1 MSELRLDD
9 ALKAGL
15 LIRTLFFPY
24 SERLKFEDIFLHFLI
39 YIFIP
44 VHCHKCRGF
53 GHRQTQCPTRGGS
66 VLPYQQ
72 QGKQAEDEAKEVII
86 TITSTPLSKM

>member
-53 GHRQTQCPTRGGS
+53 GHRQTQCPSGS

-72 QGKQAEDEAKEVII
+72 QGKQAEDEAKEVMI